1 MLSTW
6 VIGNMA
12 GDTIP
17 ERKNSAS
24 TATHTAP
31 NWPNAASRRFVPCGA
46 GARDG
51 ITSFRVMASAV
62 FVDRP
67 LPPYPARCLRPQR
80 PGRRAA
86 VAAVQPGVQR
96 RADVA
101 HGLPQM
107 RSHGA
112 CRAATIASLHAFEDQ
127 LVSRDGQR
135 PGVNAQLV

>member
-1 MLSTW
+1 MFSTW
-6 VIGNMA
+6 LIWNMA
-12 GDTIP
+12 GETSP
-17 ERKNSAS
+17 ETMNSAS

-31 NWPNAASRRFVPCGA
+31 NWPNAASRRFAPCGA
-46 GARDG
+46 CARDD
-51 ITSFRVMASAV
+51 ITSFRVMASAA

-67 LPPYPARCLRPQR
+67 LPPCPARCLRPQR

-86 VAAVQPGVQR
+86 VAVVEPGVQR

-112 CRAATIASLHAFEDQ
+112 CRAATIAGLHAFEDQ